1 MPNKNLALGCGA
13 VGGSMQRTIAQPWI
27 WQSPTAPE
35 PQYAVMR
42 WKGGSLYAGPADSA
56 LAFPPELVEG
66 SSMLV
71 CSRAE
76 ALRHAVMGKVQA

>member
-1 MPNKNLALGCGA
+1 MRSEELALGCGA

-42 WKGGSLYAGPADSA
+42 WKGGSLYAGPAESA
-56 LAFPPELVEG
+56 LAFPAQLVEG
-66 SSMLV
+66 ASMLV
-71 CSRAE
+71 CTRAE
-76 ALRHAVMGKVQA
+76 ALRHAVLGKVEA